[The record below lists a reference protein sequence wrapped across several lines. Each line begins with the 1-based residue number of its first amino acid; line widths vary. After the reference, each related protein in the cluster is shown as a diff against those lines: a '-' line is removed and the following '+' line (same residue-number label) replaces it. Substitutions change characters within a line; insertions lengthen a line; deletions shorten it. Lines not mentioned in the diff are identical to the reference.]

1 MFPFVETIRIT
12 NGEIGNL
19 LLHQDRLERT
29 LAHFAPQL
37 HAPQIADLLTDRPH
51 EGLLKARVLYN
62 ASGQTA
68 VEYYPY
74 ALHPI
79 GSLRLVTDDN
89 IDYSFKYTDRSRLT
103 ALRELRAECDEV
115 LIVRKG
121 LITDASYT
129 NVAFTD
135 GRTWFTPRTPLLAG
149 TMRRHLLERGI
160 LHEADICPDDL
171 KNFSEAVL
179 FNAMIDF
186 GQIRIPCSQI
196 V

>member
-68 VEYYPY
+68 VE
-74 ALHPI
+74 
-79 GSLRLVTDDN
+79 
-89 IDYSFKYTDRSRLT
+89 
-103 ALRELRAECDEV
+103 
-115 LIVRKG
+115 
-121 LITDASYT
+121 
-129 NVAFTD
+129 
-135 GRTWFTPRTPLLAG
+135 
-149 TMRRHLLERGI
+149 
-160 LHEADICPDDL
+160 
-171 KNFSEAVL
+171 
-179 FNAMIDF
+179 
-186 GQIRIPCSQI
+186 
-196 V
+196 